1 MNIETLKKIL
11 CLVLIV
17 FHTHSEAKPFLHHNR
32 TVNISGQPSLNNP
45 ENRSLFHQA
54 SPDNST
60 DGMSRPRLI
69 PALIASAVVLIRCIY
84 AYCKYPRDQ
93 MVVHPAGGDDGGD
106 DDDDVGDDGFGI
118 DLRNARSNRA
128 YFSSAIFPKSA

>member
-1 MNIETLKKIL
+1 
-11 CLVLIV
+11 
-17 FHTHSEAKPFLHHNR
+17 
-32 TVNISGQPSLNNP
+32 
-45 ENRSLFHQA
+45 
-54 SPDNST
+54 
-60 DGMSRPRLI
+60 
-69 PALIASAVVLIRCIY
+69 
-84 AYCKYPRDQ
+84 